1 MDAVKNLNGTVWVFA
16 SLLIAM
22 VIIQALLFL
31 RLALNFNKKNNLATK
46 AEIVSAARSIGI
58 DAKVNMQSGVIYVNG
73 TMTMPEVG
81 LPLADIIRNLEDQ
94 VEDRNSSVD
103 KDDPDCI
110 FRRDVIALREAVRL
124 LRRLEVQS

>member
-46 AEIVSAARSIGI
+46 A
-58 DAKVNMQSGVIYVNG
+58 
-73 TMTMPEVG
+73 
-81 LPLADIIRNLEDQ
+81 
-94 VEDRNSSVD
+94 
-103 KDDPDCI
+103 
-110 FRRDVIALREAVRL
+110 
-124 LRRLEVQS
+124 